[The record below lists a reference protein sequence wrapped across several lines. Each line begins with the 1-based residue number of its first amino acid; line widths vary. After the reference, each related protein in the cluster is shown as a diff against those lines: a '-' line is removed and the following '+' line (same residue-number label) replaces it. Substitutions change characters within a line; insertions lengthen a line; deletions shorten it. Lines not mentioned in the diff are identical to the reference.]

1 MTAVLQPETAAMLAS
16 GSTGEG
22 NRARW
27 KYMDRILSRPGGF
40 TDDDFNAGETTIQ
53 TLDKFRVLVIG
64 AGGLGCEILKNLA
77 LSGFRNLDV
86 IDMDTIDVSN
96 LNRQFLFRQSDVG
109 KAKATVAAEFVM
121 KRVPSCRIN
130 AYVGKIQD
138 KDDDYYMQFNM
149 VVCGLDSIEARRWIN
164 ATLVGLFDETN
175 PDSLKPLID
184 GGTEGFK
191 GQSRVILP
199 TMTSC
204 IECQL
209 DMHAPRAAVPL
220 CTLATIPRQPQHCIE
235 WAHIIKWEEDR
246 KDITLDTDDPEHI
259 TWLYQTALK
268 RAEEFGIQ
276 GVTYS
281 MTQGVVKNIIP
292 AIAST
297 NAIIAASCCNE
308 AFKIATSTA
317 PFLANPAI
325 IPPGIDPAEYD
336 PTDEFAPAPNNY
348 MLYTGDNS
356 IYTYTFGHKRQPD
369 CPVCGN
375 LPKDLSLKPDITVEE
390 LVESFAE
397 RPEAQLKKPNLR
409 TEAKTVYYSTPES
422 LKKQTT
428 PNLKRKLSEFLEQG
442 EELAVSDAAFGGI
455 SFRYKIRFS

>member
-1 MTAVLQPETAAMLAS
+1 
-16 GSTGEG
+16 
-22 NRARW
+22 
-27 KYMDRILSRPGGF
+27 MDTLLSRPGGF
-40 TDDDFNAGETTIQ
+40 TDDDYDPDTAMGTIENS
-53 TLDKFRVLVIG
+53 RILVIG

-77 LSGFRNLDV
+77 LSGFKNIDV

-96 LNRQFLFRQSDVG
+96 LNRQFLFREKDVG

-121 KRVPSCRIN
+121 KRVPSCSIN
-130 AYVGKIQD
+130 AFVGKIQD
-138 KDDDYYMQFNM
+138 KDEDYYMQFNIII
-149 VVCGLDSIEARRWIN
+149 CGLDSIEARRWIN
-164 ATLVGLFDETN
+164 ATLVGMVDMEN

-191 GQSRVILP
+191 GQSRVIFP

-246 KDITLDTDDPEHI
+246 KDIQLDTDDPEHI

-268 RAEEFGIQ
+268 RAKEFNIE

-308 AFKIATSTA
+308 AFKIATSSA
-317 PFLANPAI
+317 PFLGNPGA
-325 IPPGIDPAEYD
+325 
-336 PTDEFAPAPNNY
+336 NNY
-348 MLYTGDNS
+348 MQYTGDSS
-356 IYTYTFGHKRQPD
+356 IYTFTFQHEQQED

-375 LPKDLSLKPDITVEE
+375 LPKDLTINPESTLQE
-390 LVESFAE
+390 LVDSFAE
-397 RPEAQLKKPNLR
+397 RPESQLKKPNMR
-409 TEAKTVYYSTPES
+409 TESTTLYYSAPDS
-422 LKKQTT
+422 LREQTE
-428 PNLKRKLSEFLEQG
+428 PNLKRKLSEMLSDG
-442 EELAVSDAAFGGI
+442 EEMAVSDPAFAI
-455 SFRYKIRFS
+455 DFRFKVRFS